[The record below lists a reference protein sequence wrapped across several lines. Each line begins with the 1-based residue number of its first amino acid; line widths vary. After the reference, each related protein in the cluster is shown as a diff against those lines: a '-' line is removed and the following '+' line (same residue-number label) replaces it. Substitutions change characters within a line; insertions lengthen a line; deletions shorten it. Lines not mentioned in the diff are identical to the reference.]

1 MDQHVFLVHK
11 ANSDEAIEEIRMKHQ
26 DLVNQ
31 VRSLDNWIEKYEP
44 LRTQNQISATLQNT
58 L

>member
-1 MDQHVFLVHK
+1 MFLVHK